1 MMLPPPWR
9 LKPWKGRLMM
19 YWDKYY
25 QARSAAEAIGLL
37 ARYKGEARLI
47 AGGTDLII
55 QLREG
60 TKWTRVLIDISCI
73 RELQYIEEDNG
84 KIKIGALTTHSQ
96 LATSPL
102 LWKRARVL
110 AQAAASVG
118 SPQIRNIG
126 TVGGNV
132 VNAQPAADTTVALMA
147 LEGKVTIIN
156 SEGERELPLADL
168 FAGVG
173 KSKIDATREMVKEF
187 SFDVAPDTLATS
199 FGRVARRN
207 ALALPVLNVG
217 VSVAYDESTCKL
229 KNACICVAPVAPI
242 PLRMTEAE
250 EILISAPIN
259 EHNLREASE
268 AAVRAAKPRDSRL
281 RGSALYR
288 LELVRVMTYRTLK
301 DALQTLEGCL
311 SA

>member
-1 MMLPPPWR
+1 
-9 LKPWKGRLMM
+9 M

-25 QARSAAEAIGLL
+25 LAQNTAEAVELL

-60 TKWTRVLIDISCI
+60 AKKAKAIVDIGSI
-73 RELQYIEEDNG
+73 KELQYIEEDNG
-84 KIKIGALTTHSQ
+84 IIKIGALTTHSQ

-102 LWKRARVL
+102 LWKRARIL

-147 LEGKVTIIN
+147 LDGKVTII
-156 SEGERELPLADL
+156 SSDGERELPLADL
-168 FAGVG
+168 FVGVG
-173 KSKIDATREMVKEF
+173 KSKIDSTREMVKEF
-187 SFDVAPDTLATS
+187 SFNVAFDNLVTS
-199 FGRVARRN
+199 FGRIARRK

-217 VSVAYDESTCKL
+217 VSLVYDESERRL
-229 KNACICVAPVAPI
+229 KNAFICVAPVAPI

-250 EILISAPIN
+250 KILINAPIN
-259 EHNLREASE
+259 NHNLLEASK
-268 AAVRAAKPRDSRL
+268 AAARAAKPRDSRL
-281 RGSALYR
+281 RGSAAYR
-288 LELVRVMTYRTLK
+288 LEMTRVMTYRTLR
-301 DALQTLEGCL
+301 DALETLEGYI

>member
-1 MMLPPPWR
+1 
-9 LKPWKGRLMM
+9 M

-25 QARSAAEAIGLL
+25 LAQSAADAVELL

-60 TKWTRVLIDISCI
+60 AKKAKAIIDIGSI
-73 RELQYIEEDNG
+73 KELQYIEEDNG
-84 KIKIGALTTHSQ
+84 IIKIGALTTHSQ

-102 LWKRARVL
+102 LWKRARIL

-147 LEGKVTIIN
+147 LDGKVTIIS

-168 FAGVG
+168 FVGVG
-173 KSKIDATREMVKEF
+173 KSKIDSTREMVKEF
-187 SFDVAPDTLATS
+187 SFNVAFDNLVTS
-199 FGRVARRN
+199 FGRIARRK

-217 VSVAYDESTCKL
+217 VSLVYDESERRL
-229 KNACICVAPVAPI
+229 KNAFICVAPVAPV

-250 EILISAPIN
+250 KILINAPIN
-259 EHNLREASE
+259 NHNLLEASE
-268 AAVRAAKPRDSRL
+268 AAARAAKPRDSRL
-281 RGSALYR
+281 RGSAVYR
-288 LELVRVMTYRTLK
+288 LEMTRVMTYRTLR
-301 DALQTLEGCL
+301 DALGNLEGYV